1 MSKEL
6 IHDRLIQADQIQ
18 AEPIEWIWQNYLAE
32 GTFELLSA
40 PPGTGK
46 TTIAIHF
53 AACITTGKAWPDG
66 TLPNNIGDV
75 IIWSDEDSYQH
86 VLVPR
91 LIAAGANLSR
101 VHFLELQDVEDP
113 NLAIKTLFS
122 QWSSNQ
128 VKLIIIDSV
137 MALVRGDSN
146 KSSDVRNAINWLKPL
161 AEKNH
166 CAILGITHFT
176 KGTANAP
183 IIERVTGSIAFAAMA
198 RIVLSCGQSNDN
210 DSSMLLIAKSNIGQ
224 SDIGVKYRILPTTI
238 TNDKEQIIETTV
250 IEWTNVVTQHASK
263 VMYRLNQPN
272 DQRINDHAINALR
285 SILLDTEDHD
295 SNFIKQKMKNL
306 GFSDK
311 QTNTARQHLNV
322 TSDPIPGQGNKREWY
337 LPESI

>member
-1 MSKEL
+1 MSQEL
-6 IHDRLIQADQIQ
+6 IYDRLIQADQIQ

-46 TTIAIHF
+46 TTIAISF

-91 LIAAGANLSR
+91 LIAAGADLSK

-122 QWSSNQ
+122 QWSSNR

-198 RIVLSCGQSNDN
+198 RIVLSCGQSSDN
-210 DSSMLLIAKSNIGQ
+210 DSFMLLVAKSNIGQ
-224 SDIGVKYRILPTTI
+224 SDIGIKYRILPITI
-238 TNDKEQIIETTV
+238 TNDKKQIIETTC
-250 IEWTNVVTQHASK
+250 IEWNEVVTQHASK
-263 VMYRLNQPN
+263 VMHRLNQPN
-272 DQRINDHAINALR
+272 DQRINDISISALR
-285 SILLDTEDHD
+285 SILQNTEDHD
-295 SNFIKQKMKNL
+295 SQTIKQKML
-306 GFSDK
+306 DAGFTEK
-311 QTNTARQHLNV
+311 QTNTAKNHLKII
-322 TSDPIPGQGNKREWY
+322 SRPIPGQGNKREWH
-337 LPESI
+337 LPE

>member
-1 MSKEL
+1 MSQKL

-91 LIAAGANLSR
+91 LIAAGADLSR

-122 QWSSNQ
+122 EWSSNQ

-176 KGTANAP
+176 KGTANSP

-198 RIVLSCGQSNDN
+198 RIVLSCGQSNDT
-210 DSSMLLIAKSNIGQ
+210 DTSMLLIAKSNIGQ
-224 SDIGVKYRILPTTI
+224 NDIGIKYKIIPVTI
-238 TNDKEQIIETTV
+238 TNDRGQIIDTTMIKWNESV
-250 IEWTNVVTQHASK
+250 LKNASK
-263 VMYRLNQPN
+263 TLQRLTQPS
-272 DQRINDHAINALR
+272 DQRINDA
-285 SILLDTEDHD
+285 SISTLQSLLQNTEDHD
-295 SNFIKQKMKNL
+295 SQTIKQKMLNA
-306 GFSDK
+306 GFTEK
-311 QTNTARQHLNV
+311 QTNTAKNHLKV
-322 TSDPIPGQGNKREWY
+322 ISKPIPGQGNKREWY
-337 LPESI
+337 LPASI